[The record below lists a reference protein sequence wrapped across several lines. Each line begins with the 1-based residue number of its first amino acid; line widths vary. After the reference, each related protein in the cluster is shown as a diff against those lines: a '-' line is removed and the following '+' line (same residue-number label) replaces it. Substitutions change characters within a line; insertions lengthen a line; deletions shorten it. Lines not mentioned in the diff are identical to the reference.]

1 VIGQFENARHE
12 SRFAKEQSKWKYH
25 RIQRRRNCGLKDAK
39 RLYPMV
45 PLSEYSP
52 EQGPPNEK
60 STLPPNC
67 RNDFI
72 YFRLMAPDEVV
83 PALYLSPEEILILT

>member
-1 VIGQFENARHE
+1 
-12 SRFAKEQSKWKYH
+12 
-25 RIQRRRNCGLKDAK
+25 
-39 RLYPMV
+39 MV